1 MRTRALPLLSLL
13 ALAACGPKATS
24 GSSSGSLKASVEASV
39 DASGVVGAKDRSEAD
54 RALDAGRKP
63 AEFLLFLGAKPG
75 MKAAE
80 LFAGGGYTT
89 ELLARAVGP
98 EGKVY
103 GQNSKWVL
111 ERFAEKPWSERLQKP
126 VMKNVVRVDREL
138 DDPLPPEATGL
149 DLVVS
154 NAIYH
159 DTVWQKIDR
168 TKMNAGVLRA
178 LKAGGAYVICDSSAK
193 DGAGTTV
200 TETLHRIEEKIVRD
214 DLEAAGFKLKDSS
227 DILRNKEDTRDWSAS
242 PGAAGEKRGTSD
254 RFCLKF
260 VKPS

>member
-1 MRTRALPLLSLL
+1 MRTRVLVSIVGLLILV
-13 ALAACGPKATS
+13 ACGPSKPKGTS
-24 GSSSGSLKASVEASV
+24 PALKASVEASV
-39 DASGVVGAKDRSEAD
+39 DASAVVGAADRSEAD
-54 RALDAGRKP
+54 KALDAGRKP
-63 AEFLLFLGAKPG
+63 TEFLFFVGAKPG
-75 MKAAE
+75 MKVAE

-89 ELLARAVGP
+89 ELLARAVEPG
-98 EGKVY
+98 GTVY

-111 ERFAEKPWSERLQKP
+111 ERFAEKPWSARLAKP

-138 DDPLPPEATGL
+138 EDPLPPEATGL

-159 DTVWQKIDR
+159 DTVWQKVDR
-168 TKMNAGVLRA
+168 AKMNAAVLRA
-178 LKAGGAYVICDSSAK
+178 LKPGGAYVICDSSAK
-193 DGAGTTV
+193 EGAGTTV
-200 TETLHRIEEKIVRD
+200 TETLHRIEEKVVRD
-214 DLEAAGFKLKDSS
+214 DLDAAGFKLKDSS